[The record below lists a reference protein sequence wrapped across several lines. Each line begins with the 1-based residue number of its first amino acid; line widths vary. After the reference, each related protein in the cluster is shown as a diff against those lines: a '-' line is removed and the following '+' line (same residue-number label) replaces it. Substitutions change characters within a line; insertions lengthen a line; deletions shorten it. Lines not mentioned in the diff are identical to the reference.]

1 MEFKHPFSPRPKP
14 SHDTNQKGARPK
26 QFKQDQ
32 NKKSVSKMDTTG
44 SSYSKET
51 RKKSEQVSRY
61 EGYELNIAESLSPQE
76 HWEHEGW
83 SDMYPEQ
90 TRLPPNRSV
99 TDDFESMIRD
109 ITKTDTQKSHN
120 YSRGSEPRTRGEG
133 RNKRFNH
140 KTNPLSTTTLP
151 SEVLSDSNIENNPT
165 SGRGRGGRGRGN
177 QGNRG
182 NRGNRRREGQRKK

>member
-1 MEFKHPFSPRPKP
+1 MEFKHPFAPRPKP

-26 QFKQDQ
+26 QLKQDQ
-32 NKKSVSKMDTTG
+32 NKKSVSKMDTIG
-44 SSYSKET
+44 SSNFKET
-51 RKKSEQVSRY
+51 RKKSELVSRY
-61 EGYELNIAESLSPQE
+61 EGYEFNIAKSVIPQE
-76 HWEHEGW
+76 HGEHERW

-120 YSRGSEPRTRGEG
+120 SSRGSEPRTRGKG

>member
-1 MEFKHPFSPRPKP
+1 MEFKHPFATRPKP

-51 RKKSEQVSRY
+51 RKKSELVSRY
-61 EGYELNIAESLSPQE
+61 EGYELKIAESVSPQE

-90 TRLPPNRSV
+90 TSLPPNWSV

-120 YSRGSEPRTRGEG
+120 SSRGSEPRTRGKG
-133 RNKRFNH
+133 RNKRFIR
-140 KTNPLSTTTLP
+140 KTNPLSTSTSP
-151 SEVLSDSNIENNPT
+151 REVLSDSNIENDPT

-177 QGNRG
+177 LGNRG
-182 NRGNRRREGQRKK
+182 NRGNRRRGGQRKK